1 MKFLS
6 KWISQLL
13 IVTMMVLPFSAQA
26 GMIGTDQVV
35 ASAQDQANRGKVLDF
50 VSRAD
55 VAKQMEALG
64 LSAANAQDRVGAMT
78 QEEINQIAGNIDTL
92 PAGAS
97 DQAAWIAGAI
107 IVGFIIWYIWYRK

>member
-13 IVTMMVLPFSAQA
+13 SVTMMALPFSAQA
-26 GMIGTDQVV
+26 GMISTDQVV
-35 ASAQDQANRGKVLDF
+35 VSAQDQANRGRVLDF

-78 QEEINQIAGNIDTL
+78 QEEINQIAGKIDTL

-97 DQAAWIAGAI
+97 DGWWIAAVV
-107 IVGFIIWYIWYRK
+107 IVGLIIYFYWYKR